1 MINLDEYA
9 DVGANSI
16 ALFCD
21 RNEIVY
27 FNSFGVEH
35 IKEFI
40 GNKNVISNICRVQAI
55 QWYVGIF
62 ALDSLILCSQVKKLT
77 DFTDTFSPYDFEK
90 NDRIILSY
98 FKDEWMQFHWNW

>member
-9 DVGANSI
+9 DVGANLI

-27 FNSFGVEH
+27 LNSFGVEH

-55 QWYVGIF
+55 Q
-62 ALDSLILCSQVKKLT
+62 
-77 DFTDTFSPYDFEK
+77 
-90 NDRIILSY
+90 
-98 FKDEWMQFHWNW
+98 